1 MTCRV
6 WIIKDM
12 KVWSVEECKVWSVE
26 LGEWGML
33 SVACRVGIGWSA
45 DEWGVE
51 IGECRVWSVR

>member
-1 MTCRV
+1 MWSVTCRV

-33 SVACRVGIGWSA
+33 SVACRVWSG
-45 DEWGVE
+45 DWV
-51 IGECRVWSVR
+51 ECRRVGSGDWGM